1 MGGPTALI
9 PGGFALLFGGA
20 PGGGVGGAAPGV
32 GVGIVWCP
40 VVICGTQ
47 PW

>member
-20 PGGGVGGAAPGV
+20 PGGGVGGAAPGGGLRCLVAPGV
-32 GVGIVWCP
+32 GVGV
-40 VVICGTQ
+40 GGA
-47 PW
+47 